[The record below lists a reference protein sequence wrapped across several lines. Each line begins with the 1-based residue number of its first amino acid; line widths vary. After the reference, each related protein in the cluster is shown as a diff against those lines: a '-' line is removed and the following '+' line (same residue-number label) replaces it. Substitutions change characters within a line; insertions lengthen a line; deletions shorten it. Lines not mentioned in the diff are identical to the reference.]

1 MCVEMAVYVSV
12 CLSNTR
18 YVQVT
23 DGKAGKKN
31 GAGGTEKLLSL
42 FENIK
47 ISSDGYYRV
56 TSESIKSES
65 KVTIVTCYQR
75 EHFNIILTPRYIL

>member
-23 DGKAGKKN
+23 DGNAGKKN

-47 ISSDGYYRV
+47 ISSDVYY
-56 TSESIKSES
+56 
-65 KVTIVTCYQR
+65 
-75 EHFNIILTPRYIL
+75 